1 MEKEKISGSTAE
13 KLVALNSYVE
23 VHDLKKD
30 QKYTV
35 RLVPPANVNVTSKWI
50 SVHSPLGKSLIGK
63 RSGETVSWQAPNETN
78 TLKILRVR
86 DK

>member
-1 MEKEKISGSTAE
+1 METESLSGKNAG

-30 QKYTV
+30 AKYTV

-63 RSGETVSWQAPNETN
+63 RSGETVTWDAPNETN
-78 TLKILRVR
+78 MLRILRVR